1 MVSVMEPHQDTPH
14 VAARK
19 ACGRS
24 RLSNDATL
32 LAGVDMRSLVGRRYK
47 DLIRAIIS
55 DQGGVER
62 LAEARIQLIRRFA
75 GIGCLAE
82 AAEARMALGQ
92 EFDIGEYIAVASTM
106 SRIAARIGINRT
118 AKDAISLRDYIAPAK
133 PEGKPP
139 PVEIDQDA
147 EPDPDPDHFW
157 DGYG

>member
-1 MVSVMEPHQDTPH
+1 MEAAPDAPQ
-14 VAARK
+14 VASRK

-32 LAGVDMRSLVGRRYK
+32 LAGVDMRSIVGRRYK
-47 DLIRAIIS
+47 DLIRAIVA
-55 DQGGVER
+55 DQGGIER

-92 EFDIGEYIAVASTM
+92 EFDVGEYVQLASTM

-118 AKDAISLRDYIAPAK
+118 AKDALSLKEYVTAPA
-133 PEGKPP
+133 KPP
-139 PVEIDQDA
+139 PVEIEAGTVETDA
-147 EPDPDPDHFW
+147 DNW
-157 DGYG
+157 DGIEP